1 MYKLI
6 NQLAKTKL
14 PIISD
19 LQSPQ
24 QTEYLS
30 SSSPSAMPPCF
41 IEERD
46 PGQLNGNLNP
56 AVNVSASFAK
66 IPTTILT

>member
-14 PIISD
+14 PIISN

-24 QTEYLS
+24 QTEYL